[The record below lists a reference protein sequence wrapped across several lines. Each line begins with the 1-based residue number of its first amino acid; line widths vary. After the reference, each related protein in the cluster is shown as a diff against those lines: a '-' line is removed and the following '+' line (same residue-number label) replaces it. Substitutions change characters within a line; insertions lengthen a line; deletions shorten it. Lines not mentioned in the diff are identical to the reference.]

1 MAISEEERIE
11 RRRWHGELAN
21 EEEADVWREAR
32 LLLKMDAIEAWPKE
46 SYMSPP
52 APNSRRRAEISQINM
67 GPDLVHDNTVWWLD
81 RAGDLIRYEDGSLY
95 EVSLKIVQ
103 MFRENCERCGKPL
116 TKMNSRRKGLGPEC
130 EGAHREEAVTK
141 LLAVLNA

>member
-11 RRRWHGELAN
+11 RRLWHGELAN

-32 LLLKMDAIEAWPKE
+32 LLLKMDWIEAWPKE
-46 SYMSPP
+46 SYACPP
-52 APNSRRRAEISQINM
+52 APTLKRRAEISRLNL
-67 GPDLVHDNTVWWLD
+67 GPELVHDNKVWWHD
-81 RAGDLIRYEDGSLY
+81 RAGKMIRYEDGSLY

-103 MFRENCERCGKPL
+103 MFRENCERCGKHL
-116 TKMNSRRKGLGPEC
+116 TRMNSRRKGLGPEC
-130 EGAHREEAVTK
+130 DEAHREDAVTK